1 MLCASL
7 SSSEANNHQ
16 RGGAAN
22 VHKEKYG
29 GHTSDP
35 NKPSLLTKIKG
46 ILLGKKPPK
55 KETTAPATTTT

>member
-1 MLCASL
+1 L
-7 SSSEANNHQ
+7 SSEANIQQ

-35 NKPSLLTKIKG
+35 NKPSLLQKVKG
-46 ILLGKKPPK
+46 FLQGKKPPK
-55 KETTAPATTTT
+55 KETTAPMTTTT